1 MKNLLYIN
9 FDFKKYKNKASGQI
23 KAFNKLNINTTIVTM
38 ENEKSSCIF
47 EVIKY
52 ENGEFNIKQK
62 KIISKAYEFK
72 QGDNGFISLFKRL
85 IKTIKI
91 NNLFKK
97 EVLNYY
103 YSNDFDYCYIRRI
116 GFFVIFLKSM
126 FKKISKK
133 TKIIYEIPTYPLDKY
148 DSFLINFSQKI
159 EMFIF
164 NLFIKKYITVIPVML
179 QNDAVLDKK
188 MISIYNSVDY
198 DNYKYID
205 ITKPE
210 LKKDFNILIVAHIL
224 PWHGYDR
231 LINSIKE
238 YNGKYNVHVDIYSGF
253 NSETIKLQNLVRK
266 YNLESKINFLGQ
278 KPINEIL
285 ENISKYHIAMGS
297 LGYHRRNG
305 KYDTSIKNKEYCAM
319 GLPCVCSSIDL
330 SFPNN
335 YKYIY
340 MVSNDDKYF
349 DIGEIIS
356 WYKEIYKYDYK
367 NEMRM
372 YAKDKL
378 NFETNYKKIFD
389 KAR

>member
-38 ENEKSSCIF
+38 ENEKSSCVF

-52 ENGEFNIKQK
+52 EDGKFNIKQK

-103 YSNDFDYCYIRRI
+103 YSNDFQYCYIRRI

-198 DNYKYID
+198 DNYKHID

-319 GLPCVCSSIDL
+319 GLPCVCSSKDL

-340 MVSNDDKYF
+340 MVSNDDKNF

-356 WYKEIYKYDYK
+356 WYKKIYKYDYK

-378 NFETNYKKIFD
+378 NFETNYKKVFN

>member
-38 ENEKSSCIF
+38 ENEKSSCVF

-52 ENGEFNIKQK
+52 ENGKFNIKQK

-103 YSNDFDYCYIRRI
+103 YSNDFQYCYIRRI

-198 DNYKYID
+198 DNYKHID

-319 GLPCVCSSIDL
+319 GLPCVCSSKDL

-340 MVSNDDKYF
+340 MVSNDDKNF

-356 WYKEIYKYDYK
+356 WYKKIYKYDYK

-372 YAKDKL
+372 YAQDKL

>member
-38 ENEKSSCIF
+38 ENEKSSCVF

-52 ENGEFNIKQK
+52 ENGKFNIKQK

-103 YSNDFDYCYIRRI
+103 YSNDFQYCYIRRI

-198 DNYKYID
+198 DNYKHID

-210 LKKDFNILIVAHIL
+210 LKKIFNILIVAHIL

-297 LGYHRRNG
+297 LGYHRRSG

-319 GLPCVCSSIDL
+319 GLPCVCSSKDL

-340 MVSNDDKYF
+340 MVSNDDKNF
-349 DIGEIIS
+349 DIDEIIS
-356 WYKEIYKYDYK
+356 WYKKIYKYDYK

-372 YAKDKL
+372 YAQDKL